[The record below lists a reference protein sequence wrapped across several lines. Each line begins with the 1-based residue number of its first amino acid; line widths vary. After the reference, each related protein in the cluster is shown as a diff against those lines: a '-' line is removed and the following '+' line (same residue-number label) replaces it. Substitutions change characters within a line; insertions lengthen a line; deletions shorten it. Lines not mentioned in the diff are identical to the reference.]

1 MDSMRSRTRE
11 LRTFTV
17 TLFLASTFV
26 KGFPACVARGVAILT
41 YAQKNIFQAAAKM
54 RQMENFTN
62 VSH

>member
-1 MDSMRSRTRE
+1 
-11 LRTFTV
+11 V

-26 KGFPACVARGVAILT
+26 KGFPACVARGVATLT